1 MFWRSG
7 FCSLPVSGFDLCP
20 ALSLSDL
27 FFGVHQGEV
36 LYGVQRY
43 PVDGLIPRVVQIEG
57 TGVGLVVV

>member
-1 MFWRSG
+1 MFWCGRP
-7 FCSLPVSGFDLCP
+7 FEIVSRRVWFDW
-20 ALSLSDL
+20 
-27 FFGVHQGEV
+27 VHQGEV

>member
-1 MFWRSG
+1 MTYV
-7 FCSLPVSGFDLCP
+7 PLCHF
-20 ALSLSDL
+20 LTS
-27 FFGVHQGEV
+27 FGVHQGEV